1 MMELVKILF
10 SKVLPGCMIVMIL
23 GITMPSQGE
32 PGNQLDEVTA
42 GPAPVLAVMTEAQ
55 SSYDLG
61 NMLQPVDPGAA
72 REAYI
77 ESADGWRRAINS
89 GINNGRIWTNLGNA
103 EFRAGRL
110 GLAVAAYLEAD
121 SLMPG
126 DATVGSNLALAR
138 NQVPARFDSEGV
150 TVLYDTV
157 SDGWHVLGFDVRW
170 WMAGICWIGFWV
182 ILAVRFA
189 RGTSRSEESEGS
201 SLAWRGG
208 LAVLAAVAIISGTT
222 VALDATED
230 AWRTPGVLVEESVVR
245 TGNGETFAAVFSE
258 PLPDGVEFDLIESRP
273 GWHHVNFADG
283 RTGWI
288 RSDHVRMIGS

>member
-1 MMELVKILF
+1 MMKAMKMLF

-23 GITMPSQGE
+23 GITMPCQGE
-32 PGNQLDEVTA
+32 PGNQRDEVTA
-42 GPAPVLAVMTEAQ
+42 ESDPVLAVMTEAQ
-55 SSYDLG
+55 SSYDRG
-61 NMLQPVDPGAA
+61 NTLQPVDPEAA

-126 DATVGSNLALAR
+126 NATVGSNLALAR
-138 NQVPARFDSEGV
+138 NQVPARFDAEGV

-170 WMAGICWIGFWV
+170 WIAGICWIGFWM
-182 ILAVRFA
+182 ILATRFA
-189 RGTSRSEESEGS
+189 RGMNRSEESEGS
-201 SLAWRGG
+201 NLAWRGG

-230 AWRTPGVLVEESVVR
+230 AWRTPGVLVAESVVR

-258 PLPDGVEFDLIESRP
+258 PLPEGVEFDLIESRP

-288 RSDHVRMIGS
+288 RTDHVRMIGS